1 LYWINYA
8 LYRHASNPQ
17 YARSDVFLRSD
28 GLNAMRTVVGLFLLV
43 TLLAACTQAPQPF
56 RHERTGFDTSSLRLR
71 DGGTVQVLPVEGT
84 SIAMK
89 EMLARALAESLAA
102 RNIPATE
109 KPLNNPAYKV
119 RGQVVLSDAKDRSR
133 NLGSIYWTF
142 MDRTNTV
149 IHETSQAIRGDT
161 YQWEYGDQAL
171 ITALVDTAADTFAG
185 YLQDATER
193 KAIAQDK
200 AENTVTFSMG
210 PIKGAQGDGKAALTK
225 AMSLTLRQFGARVRP
240 SSDSNTYKLSADL
253 EILKPF
259 EGKQRIQIAWIVN
272 APDGEELGRI
282 QQHNQLDVG
291 VLQGKWGRLAYD
303 ISRAAMPGIGQ
314 VVERHRQERDFEASR
329 TQQGTTAAPGR
340 REKLVI
346 PPF

>member
-1 LYWINYA
+1 
-8 LYRHASNPQ
+8 
-17 YARSDVFLRSD
+17 
-28 GLNAMRTVVGLFLLV
+28 MRTLVGLFLLV
-43 TLLAACTQAPQPF
+43 TLLGACTQAPQPF
-56 RHERTGFDTSSLRLR
+56 RHDRTGFDTSSLRLR
-71 DGGTVQVLPVEGT
+71 DGGTVQVLPIEGT
-84 SIAMK
+84 TIAMK
-89 EMLARALAESLAA
+89 DILARSLAESLAA

-109 KPLNNPAYKV
+109 KKLTNPSYKV
-119 RGQVVLSDAKDRSR
+119 RGQVLLSDGKDRSR

-149 IHETSQAIRGDT
+149 LHETSQTIRGDK

-171 ITALVDTAADTFAG
+171 VTALVDNAADTFAS
-185 YLQDATER
+185 YLQDASER
-193 KAIAQDK
+193 KAITEDK
-200 AENTVTFSMG
+200 EESMVTFSMG
-210 PIKGAQGDGKAALTK
+210 PIKGAQGDGEASLTK

-240 SSDSNTYKLSADL
+240 TANSTTYKLSADL
-253 EILKPF
+253 DILKPY

-291 VLQGKWGRLAYD
+291 VLDGKWGRLAYD

-314 VVERHRQERDFEASR
+314 VVERHRQEQAFEASR